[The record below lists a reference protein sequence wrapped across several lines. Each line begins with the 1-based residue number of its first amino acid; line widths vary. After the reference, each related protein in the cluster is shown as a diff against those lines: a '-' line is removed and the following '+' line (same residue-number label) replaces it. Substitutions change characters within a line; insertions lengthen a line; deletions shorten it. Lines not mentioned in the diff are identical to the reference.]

1 MRAMKI
7 LAPAGSVDEVEML
20 IGSGAEE
27 LYCGLSPREWL
38 EKYTMA
44 VWLNRRGP
52 RSGNLRTFAELRSL
66 VDSAHSSG
74 VPVFLTLNAPYYS
87 AEQHPHLLEF
97 CRRAEECGV
106 AAFIISDLGL
116 ILALRDA
123 KVKVPVHVSSVAATL
138 NSSAVEFYRE
148 LGVTRVIFPRSLGVK
163 DMGRIIQNSSAD
175 LEFEA
180 FVLNDGCVYEEGFCH
195 TTHNVAGA
203 FCTTSWSY
211 EWQAD
216 ERPQPNGHREPD
228 IHREPGQ
235 GRISSEAP
243 EFDLE
248 GHLADYRRW
257 VWYINNCGCSNTPKG
272 LPNGP
277 CGLCA
282 IPELAAMGISSLKI
296 VGREANPYRKLA
308 GLQLVKAVVDRVR
321 AGMNPEKVRELAA
334 RIRETPEL
342 CSSGYMCYY
351 R

>member
-1 MRAMKI
+1 MKI

-38 EKYTMA
+38 EKYSMA

-52 RSGNLRTFAELRSL
+52 RSGNLRTFAELRTL
-66 VDSAHSSG
+66 VDTAHSAG

-97 CRRAEECGV
+97 CRRAGECGV
-106 AAFIISDLGL
+106 DAFIISDLGL

-123 KVKVPVHVSSVAATL
+123 RIEVPVHVSSVAATL

-148 LGVTRVIFPRSLGVK
+148 LGVTRIIFPRSLSVQDMQAIVK
-163 DMGRIIQNSSAD
+163 KSSAYV
-175 LEFEA
+175 EFES

-203 FCTTSWSY
+203 FCTTPWSY

-216 ERPQPNGHREPD
+216 ERRQPDP
-228 IHREPGQ
+228 
-235 GRISSEAP
+235 
-243 EFDLE
+243 DLE

-257 VWYINNCGCSNTPKG
+257 VWFTNNCGCSNTPKG

-282 IPELAAMGISSLKI
+282 IPELAAMGISSIKI

-308 GLQLVKAVVDRVR
+308 SLQLVKAVVERVR
-321 AGMNPEKVRELAA
+321 TGMSPEQVRELAA
-334 RIRETPEL
+334 GIRETPEL
-342 CSSGYMCYY
+342 CSAGYMCYY